1 MTACGLA
8 FIAIVRIPAPALP
21 ERKQNNCATASTLF
35 WRQQMQ
41 HSNIVGGSTAKRV
54 INCPGSV
61 VLVQKMPPK
70 PSQHAD
76 RGTLLHNAI
85 SAILEGKNVDVIGS
99 TYEGQVLT
107 QDLYNE
113 KITVALALLDEVDPF
128 REMMYEVETRVG
140 FGNLLPDVF
149 GSTDLVGRIG
159 TRAIVLDWKFGDGV
173 VVDAVENEQLMF
185 YAAAAMRT
193 DAAKWAFDGAT
204 EIECIII
211 QPPMIKRWVTTKE
224 RIAQFE
230 RDLVRAV
237 QAAQLPDAN
246 LATGDH
252 CRWCAAKPVC
262 PLMTGAV
269 DRALQTQM
277 QELDITMLS
286 QYLKKAE
293 MIESWIKDLRE
304 LAVQLLEKS
313 LPVPGYKLVAK
324 RGTRQW
330 ADEHIAKV
338 AIEFAGLNPYKE
350 PELLSPA
357 QAEKMFKKSK
367 LILPDELFVTVSS
380 GTTLASEDD
389 PRPAVL
395 QLSGLTAALSKL
407 Q

>member
-1 MTACGLA
+1 M
-8 FIAIVRIPAPALP
+8 
-21 ERKQNNCATASTLF
+21 
-35 WRQQMQ
+35 
-41 HSNIVGGSTAKRV
+41 
-54 INCPGSV
+54 
-61 VLVQKMPPK
+61 
-70 PSQHAD
+70 D
-76 RGTLLHNAI
+76 
-85 SAILEGKNVDVIGS
+85 VDVIGS

-113 KITVALALLDEVDPF
+113 KITVALALLDEVDPY

-173 VVDAVENEQLMF
+173 VVDAIENEQLMF

-293 MIESWIKDLRE
+293 MIENWIKDLRE

-395 QLSGLTAALSKL
+395 QLSGLTAALSKI